1 MVNRTNNALESYNRR
16 FNSIFRKTPLLIEF
30 NELVKNESIHQ
41 EAILNDIRDGKRR
54 EKVRPAVWI
63 PEIPLSYY
71 EFKMEQQYAED
82 LDLSYAATDPEESS
96 DDDIPIAKPRS
107 KIKKVARIVHMESKR
122 AKTVAKSVKTKPPTK
137 RPAAEQPTKSIKTKP
152 PTKRPA
158 AEQPTKRPAAEPLG
172 DVSNNVGGRPKRIT
186 KKPKK
191 SLP

>member
-1 MVNRTNNALESYNRR
+1 M
-16 FNSIFRKTPLLIEF
+16 
-30 NELVKNESIHQ
+30 
-41 EAILNDIRDGKRR
+41 
-54 EKVRPAVWI
+54 WI

-71 EFKMEQQYAED
+71 KFKMEQQYAED

-107 KIKKVARIVHMESKR
+107 KIKKVARIAHVERKR

-158 AEQPTKRPAAEPLG
+158 AEQPTKRPAAEPALS